1 MIVIVPVDGFS
12 RFQTSVISR
21 DQNLNFSGCP
31 ADVIL
36 MLKLLLLFAFQVASP
51 GEMACVGSIQEQR
64 VPVDVYI
71 AGVESEGVTTFATPG
86 EILYLNGSGVSFLKP
101 GSTQRVIR
109 PEGKVRDGRTDAAVG
124 IYYKDIGTIRI
135 ESVDQE
141 SATAR
146 VFLSCEGMLKGDLV
160 IPGAPKSAVEFN
172 GELSRDV
179 TPVPRGLS
187 SSILLARDDA
197 RQLAAGHF
205 CFIPVGTRD
214 GVKPGDRFTIFR
226 PAPSF
231 NPRDMATAGS
241 GADLSANL
249 KYSIAAGILPARSS
263 SNANRTTIFS

>member
-1 MIVIVPVDGFS
+1 
-12 RFQTSVISR
+12 
-21 DQNLNFSGCP
+21 
-31 ADVIL
+31 
-36 MLKLLLLFAFQVASP
+36 
-51 GEMACVGSIQEQR
+51 MACVGSIQEQR

-146 VFLSCEGMLKGDLV
+146 VLLSCEGMLKGDLV

-241 GADLSANL
+241 GADLS
-249 KYSIAAGILPARSS
+249 YSRTRDRFHMESKLHARTIPPRVLGDIVIVEAGEGISTGKIINSLSEIVPGDRVVK
-263 SNANRTTIFS
+263 R